1 MSFKIGV
8 LKNFANFIGKHQ
20 CWSLGASTKDV
31 STLGKGERGQAK
43 AGKCGQRERE
53 ELAKCGRPL
62 GKNYSYHICE
72 IYSDHL
78 ALWLYIKF
86 SFCLCSIGN
95 VRNAM

>member
-8 LKNFANFIGKHQ
+8 FKNFANFIGKHQ
-20 CWSLGASTKDV
+20 CWSMGASTKDV

-62 GKNYSYHICE
+62 IAT
-72 IYSDHL
+72 IFV
-78 ALWLYIKF
+78 KF
-86 SFCLCSIGN
+86 TQIIWHYGCI
-95 VRNAM
+95 